1 MQIDTTELFNSPLH
15 SETVT
20 SAGGVIEF
28 NPGIAFTDSTVY
40 YWRVAPVASNGNNI
54 WNTNSFI
61 YLPGSS
67 FGYNQSHLYQHL
79 KSSVNRIYID
89 SFSRKWL
96 YKPVVSL
103 FKIINSIFQTSGSQP
118 SEFQIQINGQT
129 ITASACLGHSVIFNV
144 F

>member
-40 YWRVAPVASNGNNI
+40 YWRVAPVATNGNNI
-54 WNTNSFI
+54 WNTSSFA

-89 SFSRKWL
+89 SSSRKWKYQL
-96 YKPVVSL
+96 DTSL
-103 FKIINSIFQTSGSQP
+103 L
-118 SEFQIQINGQT
+118 T
-129 ITASACLGHSVIFNV
+129 IYNAV
-144 F
+144 FPFYDEAAN